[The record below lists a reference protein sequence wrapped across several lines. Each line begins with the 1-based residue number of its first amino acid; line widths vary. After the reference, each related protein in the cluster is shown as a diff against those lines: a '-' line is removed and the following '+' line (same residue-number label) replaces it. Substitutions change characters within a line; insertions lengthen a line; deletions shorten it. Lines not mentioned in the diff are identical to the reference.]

1 MADRTPSD
9 RLAALAALVRA
20 SHERHYGKTALSE
33 RLRDLHNEVEEL
45 VHYRDDANL
54 HEEIGDVGWT
64 LLQLCNELGLD
75 FGTLV
80 EDTVKKLDQRRSG
93 RRVCLLGLSANPF
106 TNAHLTM
113 ALEILAITDAE
124 EVWFYP
130 AGEHPWGKKL
140 MPAVHRV
147 EMIRRAIAGYRR
159 LKVTDFEVVHGA
171 EIYPHTRETAEILR
185 DYFLPAHPGVSFSW
199 VMGSDV
205 AQTFEKWRGSDWMAE
220 AMRIFVIHRLGYDF
234 DKAHSI
240 LAAAKHLYLRDNI
253 VTSNIS
259 SSLVRERG
267 KSYDHDKLVAL
278 VPPVVWDYLL
288 EHRLL
293 DPDQL
298 T

>member
-1 MADRTPSD
+1 MADPD
-9 RLAALAALVRA
+9 RLARLVAEVKR
-20 SHERHYGKTALSE
+20 SHDLQFGATPLTE

-45 VHYRDDANL
+45 VRHRDPDNL
-54 HEEIGDVGWT
+54 REEIGDVGWT
-64 LLQLCNELGLD
+64 LLQLCNEIGLD
-75 FGTLV
+75 FGAAV
-80 EDTVKKLDQRRSG
+80 EATVKKLDQRRVG
-93 RRVCLLGLSANPF
+93 RRVCLLGLSANPL

-140 MPAVHRV
+140 MPAHHRV
-147 EMIRRAIAGYRR
+147 EMIRRAIARYKR
-159 LKVTDFEVVHGA
+159 LKVTDFEIIRGH

-185 DYFLPAHPGVSFSW
+185 DYFLPAHPGISFSW

-205 AQTFEKWRGSDWMAE
+205 AQTFHAWRGSQWMAE
-220 AMRIFVIHRLGYDF
+220 TLRIFIIHRLGYDF
-234 DKAHSI
+234 DKPSSI
-240 LAAAKHLYLRDNI
+240 LADSRHEYLRDNI

-259 SSLVRERG
+259 SSLVRDRG
-267 KSYDHDKLVAL
+267 RGYDHDKLVAL
-278 VPPVVWDYLL
+278 VPEVVWDYLV

-298 T
+298 R

>member
-1 MADRTPSD
+1 MD
-9 RLAALAALVRA
+9 RLKQLLDEVRR
-20 SHERHYGKTALSE
+20 SHDRHFGATSLSE

-45 VHYRDDANL
+45 VRYRDAANL
-54 HEEIGDVGWT
+54 QEELGDVGWT

-75 FGTLV
+75 FDALV
-80 EDTVKKLDQRRSG
+80 SATVKKLDERRAG

-130 AGEHPWGKKL
+130 AGEHPWGKPL
-140 MPAVHRV
+140 MPAHHRL

-159 LKVTDFEVVHGA
+159 LKVTDFEIVHGPN

-205 AQTFEKWRGSDWMAE
+205 AQTFHKWRGAEWMAQ
-220 AMRIFVIHRLGYDF
+220 AMRLFIIHRLGYDF
-234 DKAHSI
+234 DKAHSL
-240 LAAAKHLYLRDNI
+240 LADDKHQYLRDNI

-267 KSYDHDKLVAL
+267 RGYDHDKLIAL

-298 T
+298 K